1 MVDIINFLGLY
12 LVLTRL
18 LGKGEMKVL
27 VTSVGMLI
35 IILIMY

>member
-1 MVDIINFLGLY
+1 MVDIIDFLGLY

-27 VTSVGMLI
+27 VTGVGMLI